1 MGVGILGI
9 DRTGI
14 ITCVTKKL
22 RDHGLNIDS
31 GFGSLIETATG
42 AFFEISGEPKTMQ
55 RMFDE
60 ILRDRH
66 EQSSVPDGVPP
77 TYGKTYE
84 LKIIGPDRPGIV
96 YDISKRLI
104 DESINIDQMVIRTQ
118 RRRGMA
124 IVYGRLGISS
134 DESRVRFLDS
144 LGSVEGFE
152 QWKIKCERQDLEQRQ
167 YESFND
173 MMATMN

>member
-1 MGVGILGI
+1 
-9 DRTGI
+9 
-14 ITCVTKKL
+14 
-22 RDHGLNIDS
+22 
-31 GFGSLIETATG
+31 
-42 AFFEISGEPKTMQ
+42 
-55 RMFDE
+55 
-60 ILRDRH
+60 
-66 EQSSVPDGVPP
+66 
-77 TYGKTYE
+77 
-84 LKIIGPDRPGIV
+84 
-96 YDISKRLI
+96 LI